1 MCDIYG
7 GYADI
12 KEQLLSKLRHPY
24 FINYIEEPFIDEEK
38 VVLLYAA
45 LKNANLHKEQIDH
58 YVLTI
63 MLVQIALDTH
73 EKVSN
78 KADEETSGFHKRRQ
92 LTVLAGDYY
101 SGLYYYLLSM
111 NCDIVLIRALA
122 EGIKEINEHKIML
135 YQRAYETVDEVV
147 KSVMTI
153 ESALL
158 QKTCDHFHLSHWKPF
173 IAYMLGNK
181 RLQKEYQLHAKR
193 KTAPVF
199 QAVQA
204 TLSNDDD
211 RNVEAVFTEWLKKMD
226 EQEKSF
232 LQSHKEIDEIVSALK
247 DKLKT

>member
-158 QKTCDHFHLSHWKPF
+158 QKHVIIFIYHIGNHL
-173 IAYMLGNK
+173 
-181 RLQKEYQLHAKR
+181 
-193 KTAPVF
+193 
-199 QAVQA
+199 
-204 TLSNDDD
+204 
-211 RNVEAVFTEWLKKMD
+211 
-226 EQEKSF
+226 
-232 LQSHKEIDEIVSALK
+232 
-247 DKLKT
+247 

>member
-7 GYADI
+7 GYAGI
-12 KEQLLSKLRHPY
+12 KEKLMEKLRHPY

-38 VVLLYAA
+38 IALLYGA
-45 LKNANLHKEQIDH
+45 LKSANLHIEQIEH
-58 YVLTI
+58 YVVTI

-78 KADEETSGFHKRRQ
+78 KAGEEAIESHKCRQ

-111 NCDIVLIRALA
+111 NRDIVLIRALA

-135 YQRAYETVDEVV
+135 YQKAHETTDDIM
-147 KSVMTI
+147 KSVVTI

-173 IAYMLGNK
+173 ITYVLGGN
-181 RLQKEYQLHAKR
+181 RLQK
-193 KTAPVF
+193 
-199 QAVQA
+199 
-204 TLSNDDD
+204 
-211 RNVEAVFTEWLKKMD
+211 RN
-226 EQEKSF
+226 S
-232 LQSHKEIDEIVSALK
+232 IVC
-247 DKLKT
+247 